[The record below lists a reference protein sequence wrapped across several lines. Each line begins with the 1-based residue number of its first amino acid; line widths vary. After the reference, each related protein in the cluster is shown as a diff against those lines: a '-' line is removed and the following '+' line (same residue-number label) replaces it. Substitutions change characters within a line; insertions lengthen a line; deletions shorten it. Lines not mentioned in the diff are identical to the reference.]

1 MSEIILTNL
10 SPEALELAVAKRDEL
25 ADQAL
30 GNFMDAVA
38 ECGRYLIALEEVSPH
53 GTFIPRLERCFTKG
67 QATAY
72 RYMKISRNLS
82 RVINLRDAPSLRQAL
97 RLIAEHE
104 EAAFPK
110 RTRKPAN
117 LPAASPE
124 LPEVEVIDTRPP
136 KPAAQP
142 QPARA
147 MFDDEDDLP
156 PEEPSPL
163 PRTNTKHTPATAQ
176 KIDRGSEITPA
187 DYPDD
192 STGMPLLEVVIAQH
206 TTQEVVEALIAGLE
220 GTQAKRVAA
229 ILRAAAEEL
238 DPQPVVIYEQPEA
251 PKSDRPS
258 KHPTVRQLQEAA
270 AEYVE
275 TSRPAGWTPQLSTQV
290 ADWADYKQGLVG
302 NAKVRSLKS
311 WHAALVRI
319 ANVANT
325 RGAGIVCEMI
335 SKAIANGWQG
345 WEHEATSNG
354 KPTVASTRIDTGERW
369 DDLEYR
375 TV

>member
-238 DPQPVVIYEQPEA
+238 DPQPVVIHEQQEA
-251 PKSDRPS
+251 PKRGRPA
-258 KHPTVRQLQEAA
+258 KHPTADQLMEAA
-270 AEYVE
+270 ETYRVKWSGQLMTQVCKWAEYKQ
-275 TSRPAGWTPQLSTQV
+275 SLS
-290 ADWADYKQGLVG
+290 G
-302 NAKVRSLKS
+302 NAKVRSLAS
-311 WHAALVRI
+311 WDAMLTRI
-319 ANVANT
+319 DNVQKM
-325 RGAGIVCEMI
+325 RGPGTVCEMI
-335 SKAIANGWQG
+335 NKAIANGWQG
-345 WEHEATSNG
+345 WEHDSSSNG
-354 KPTVASTRIDTGERW
+354 KPTVASTRIDSGE
-369 DDLEYR
+369 DYSDLEYR
-375 TV
+375 TA